1 MKKRVLYRSLLPPS
15 SWRLKRTAQCSTALA
30 PAVPRTPPTPF
41 TAHIRSSALSAA
53 THPGLP
59 GRRRRFL
66 AERIADVGVRHW
78 FGVPGDFN
86 LSLLDELLNE
96 KRLKMVSTCNE
107 LNGGCARLG
116 AWVRRIGYLGRGR
129 GRGYGEEA
137 VCVPKGG
144 VEA

>member
-1 MKKRVLYRSLLPPS
+1 MLQP
-15 SWRLKRTAQCSTALA
+15 
-30 PAVPRTPPTPF
+30 
-41 TAHIRSSALSAA
+41 

-96 KRLKMVSTCNE
+96 KRLKMVNTCNE
-107 LNGGCARLG
+107 LNGGCAGLGLG
-116 AWVRRIGYLGRGR
+116 AQDW
-129 GRGYGEEA
+129 EF
-137 VCVPKGG
+137 G
-144 VEA
+144 VGK